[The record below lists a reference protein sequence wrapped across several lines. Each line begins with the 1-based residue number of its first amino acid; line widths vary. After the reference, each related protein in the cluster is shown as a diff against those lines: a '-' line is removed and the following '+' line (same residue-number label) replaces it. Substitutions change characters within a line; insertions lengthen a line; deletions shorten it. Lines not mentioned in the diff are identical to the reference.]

1 MQIAVIGKGNVGGAL
16 ASRWQQAGYQVVFG
30 SRAADREALDGPA
43 LRSVA
48 DAIDGSDVVALA
60 VPGNAIAQVLHDH
73 GPALAGKVV
82 IDAVNRMGQVSL
94 NSREAISQAAPTA
107 RYVRAFNSLGWEN
120 FADPLPGA
128 DLFFAADP
136 EARGVAEKLISAV
149 GLRPVYV
156 GDAEAGGAVDALLPV
171 WFALVQQRGARRLA
185 FRLVEQE

>member
-30 SRAADREALDGPA
+30 SRGGDAEASDGPA
-43 LRSVA
+43 LKTIA
-48 DAIDGSDVVALA
+48 DAIDSSEVVALA
-60 VPGNAIAQVLHDH
+60 VPGNAVAQVLKEH

-82 IDAVNRMGQVSL
+82 IDAVNRMGQSSL
-94 NSREAISQAAPTA
+94 NSREAIAEAAPTS

-136 EARGVAEKLISAV
+136 DARSVAEELISAV

-156 GDAEAGGAVDALLPV
+156 GDAEAGSTVDALLPI
-171 WFALVQQRGARRLA
+171 WFALVQQRGVRRLA